1 MATGS
6 FPGRKNQAMFSC
18 PTDYTNR
25 PAACLYN
32 NIKCYLAARF
42 STTDV
47 GRGEFQACNSFC
59 LLWSINGMIR
69 SEGIVDGDIFTY
81 RSLYDLYY
89 EKLCNYAYIY
99 VCDTYDAENIVSDVF
114 LNVWE
119 RRRTLGDVKNIN
131 SYLYAAVRNRAI
143 NHLKRYSFNRE
154 LQFSKME
161 NNPLNSVADDV
172 TSLPLECLMASE
184 LEKRIHGFI
193 ESLPPQTKMV
203 MNLKRN
209 ENKTYEE
216 IAELLDISVNTVK
229 YHIKRAL
236 RLLRGELN
244 DYM

>member
-1 MATGS
+1 MEH
-6 FPGRKNQAMFSC
+6 KWH
-18 PTDYTNR
+18 DK
-25 PAACLYN
+25 
-32 NIKCYLAARF
+32 I
-42 STTDV
+42 
-47 GRGEFQACNSFC
+47 
-59 LLWSINGMIR
+59 I
-69 SEGIVDGDIFTY
+69 EGIVDGDIFTY

-244 DYM
+244 DYMNSKTKPNKSGKKFHTRELSFFVVAFSKMILAMGCEVAKRLYSLASHSQNR